1 MASLNPNNPLGLLQN
16 LERRLHNLT
25 EQIDTFRMMAPPD
38 LGLLESAEE
47 NLQLAIDAF
56 LDGELDIVETLI
68 GMATLDL
75 RSA

>member
-1 MASLNPNNPLGLLQN
+1 MAAFNPTNPLGLLQN

-25 EQIDTFRMMAPPD
+25 EQIDTFRRMAPLD

-56 LDGELDIVETLI
+56 LDGELDVVETLI

>member
-1 MASLNPNNPLGLLQN
+1 MAALNPNNPLGLLQN

-25 EQIDTFRMMAPPD
+25 EQIDAFRLMAPLD

-56 LDGELDIVETLI
+56 LDGELDVVETLI
-68 GMATLDL
+68 GLATLDL

>member
-25 EQIDTFRMMAPPD
+25 EQIDTFRMMTPPD

-56 LDGELDIVETLI
+56 LDGELDVVETLI

>member
-1 MASLNPNNPLGLLQN
+1 MAALNPNNPIGLLQN

-25 EQIDTFRMMAPPD
+25 GQIDTFRLMAPLD

-56 LDGELDIVETLI
+56 LDGELDVVETLI